1 MNQRLIRT
9 ETPIDLF
16 PTLQPLRRGPGDP
29 TTRLERNVAWRAAR
43 SPEGP
48 FTLRMESTP
57 TGVDVRAWGPGMEWA
72 LEKAP
77 DLVGATDDPAP
88 LEPKH
93 SLVLDLQNRMPG
105 LRFPAWPQVVDILV
119 PTVLEQ
125 KVIAHTAKR
134 AYARLVRHF
143 GTHAPGPA
151 GLWLPPEPSTLAELP
166 YYDFHPYG
174 VEKRRA
180 VVIKEI
186 CSRAKRLEEA
196 ATLPHDRRRRRL
208 EAIHGVGAWTS
219 AEVARIA
226 WADPDAVSVND
237 FHLPNTVCWALAREP
252 RGTDE
257 RMLELLAP
265 YEGQRARVVR
275 LIEAAGIAA
284 PRFGPRLAVQPIAAF

>member
-1 MNQRLIRT
+1 
-9 ETPIDLF
+9 
-16 PTLQPLRRGPGDP
+16 
-29 TTRLERNVAWRAAR
+29 
-43 SPEGP
+43 
-48 FTLRMESTP
+48 MESMSSR
-57 TGVDVRAWGPGMEWA
+57 VEVQAWGPGAAWA

-77 DLVGATDDPAP
+77 DLVGATDDPSP
-88 LEPKH
+88 LKLKH
-93 SLVLDLQNRMPG
+93 PLLRELKARMPG
-105 LRFPAWPQVVDILV
+105 LRFPAWPQIVDILV

-134 AYARLVRHF
+134 AYARLVRRF
-143 GTHAPGPA
+143 GTRAPGPA
-151 GLWLPPEPSTLAELP
+151 SLWLPPEPSMLAQLP

-174 VEKRRA
+174 VEKRRG

-196 ATLPHDRRRRRL
+196 TTLPHDRRRRRL

-237 FHLPNTVCWALAREP
+237 FHLPHTVSWALAGEP

-257 RMLELLAP
+257 RMLELLKP

-275 LIEAAGIAA
+275 LIEAAGIVA